1 MASSA
6 GSNKE
11 EKKEE
16 TSDISKLLGKRAKNL
31 VAGSLVFLITVFILG
46 EAYAYYALKSGSALL
61 LWLPVF
67 MLMAVLFV
75 KVIE

>member
-6 GSNKE
+6 GSKKE

-46 EAYAYYALKSGSALL
+46 EAYAYYAMKSGSALL

-67 MLMAVLFV
+67 ILMAVLFV